1 MTESGRTTDCAP
13 QGARTGPCLQGFRGG
28 DRQGRGGAVL
38 EEHNSAANDYPAMG
52 KGQER
57 PEPDRKEA
65 VSGGALA
72 NLKCASLAVEGRV
85 PRK

>member
-1 MTESGRTTDCAP
+1 MRLREPGQGLVCRGSEVGTDRGR
-13 QGARTGPCLQGFRGG
+13 
-28 DRQGRGGAVL
+28 GAVL